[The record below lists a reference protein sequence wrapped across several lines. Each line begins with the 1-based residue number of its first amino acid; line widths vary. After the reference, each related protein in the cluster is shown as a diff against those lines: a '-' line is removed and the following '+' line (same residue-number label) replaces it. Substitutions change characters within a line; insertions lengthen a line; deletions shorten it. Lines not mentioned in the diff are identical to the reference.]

1 MLQCEELARC
11 SKSLFW
17 GGVQIMHNFVG
28 STGSPLRPGLKIKPP
43 PSSRDSVLKYLDW
56 SHCCIAV
63 GLSVQKH
70 REKYKTSYSSC
81 QTSSSAARRTSS
93 SSAACRATTVV
104 HPFEQSCVWLGRVFS
119 REVGRARDSGMEGA
133 RIEAIKHQRPLTA
146 SIYR

>member
-1 MLQCEELARC
+1 MGRMLQCEELARC

-63 GLSVQKH
+63 GLSVQRNIARNIKRLTVH
-70 REKYKTSYSSC
+70 VRPPRLLHAEPLPRVLPAEQQPSC
-81 QTSSSAARRTSS
+81 TRSSSLVFGLEESS
-93 SSAACRATTVV
+93 VGKLV
-104 HPFEQSCVWLGRVFS
+104 ELGTQGWKELGSKR
-119 REVGRARDSGMEGA
+119 
-133 RIEAIKHQRPLTA
+133 L
-146 SIYR
+146 SINGL